1 MAHLVTRIA
10 PVLLASLVTTLATV
24 STHAET
30 PAAPDCLAKPNGP
43 AAKGSHWYYRIAHP
57 SGRHC
62 WYQRPI
68 DAAKS
73 APAAPQQPAAVAAPA
88 RPAAPASQPASQ
100 LASQAASPPA
110 SDTSTVAPAAD
121 ADDGQSVVPPTSAP
135 AAATWPAVA
144 APPAVQPATPPSE
157 PKIAEP
163 QPTSLAVP
171 AHIPVRTL
179 KVERPAEKVERTA
192 EPAET
197 TNHVPALLGAAFA
210 LVIIVLGLLAMRLAP
225 QLLRRPAA
233 VPLRDLRTSIIPMA
247 DAPGIVPAMPGRG
260 DGERRIRTPRLPRED
275 VSAWR
280 PDEPRLA
287 EPTPSRETAREL
299 EENVRELLRR
309 LQADLRARPDDT
321 PAPATHA
328 PSTQEL
334 DAVLAMWRAKRR

>member
-10 PVLLASLVTTLATV
+10 PVLLASLVVTLATV

-30 PAAPDCLAKPNGP
+30 SAAPDCLAKPNGP

-62 WYQRPI
+62 WYQRSI

-73 APAAPQQPAAVAAPA
+73 APALAQPAAAVAAPA
-88 RPAAPASQPASQ
+88 QPAAPASRP
-100 LASQAASPPA
+100 ASQAASPPA

-121 ADDGQSVVPPTSAP
+121 ADDGQSVVPPISAP
-135 AAATWPAVA
+135 AATTWPAVA

-163 QPTSLAVP
+163 QPTALTAP
-171 AHIPVRTL
+171 PHIPVRTL
-179 KVERPAEKVERTA
+179 KVERPAEKIERAAEAA
-192 EPAET
+192 EP

-210 LVIIVLGLLAMRLAP
+210 LVIIVLGLLAMRVVP
-225 QLLRRPAA
+225 KLLRRPAA
-233 VPLRDLRTSIIPMA
+233 VPLRDLRTSIIPME

-260 DGERRIRTPRLPRED
+260 EGERRIRTPRLPRED
-275 VSAWR
+275 MSARW

-321 PAPATHA
+321 PPPATHA